1 MIIVHEKLKIK
12 AMAVKSHGS
21 FESVENHPQTK
32 IINTKRMKHR
42 TNKSICRNTRGS
54 FLII

>member
-1 MIIVHEKLKIK
+1 MIMVHEKLKKK
-12 AMAVKSHGS
+12 ARAVKSQGS
-21 FESVENHPQTK
+21 FESVENQPQTK
-32 IINTKRMKHR
+32 IINTKRIKHR